1 MLYSHPDKLLIKH
14 LEEVANNCKN
24 LIEGRTL
31 FVKSE
36 EKKQICQDL
45 AFIMGAFHD
54 LGKAT
59 SYFQIYLESRGENV
73 VGPKSH
79 ALISALF
86 VKEMSKI
93 YLAKTSLSD
102 FEQQLFAHFTFTAVK
117 RHHGNLDD
125 FEAEMY
131 IEPKHTELQEQIKVF
146 DESGIENII
155 EYFNTALKLDYGF
168 QDFKKY
174 ILSKAYLKDMPKFYD
189 NNIAFGEFEELPIS
203 TKIEYFYFH
212 QLLFGGLLLSD
223 KRDVILEEERNTVKP
238 VIDDNIVTTFRENR
252 DYNSPKSELDR
263 QKNKAYQSS
272 LDNLDNVFSKENH
285 LYSITLPTGLGK
297 TITSFAVAWK
307 MRKIL
312 NLPNQRLIITIP
324 FTSIIDQNFQVYEE
338 ILATRDTN
346 ILLKHHHLSEPLY
359 KINDEEFNPDKSQ
372 FLIETWQSEVV
383 VTTFVQLL
391 NSIFSN
397 DKSLLMKLPNIAN
410 AIVILDEIQTV
421 SYEYWQL
428 IKNVFEV
435 LGEMYNCYFILMSAT
450 QPLIFLPQ
458 KEIIEIVPNYEEYF
472 QFFNRTKLINRAKT
486 KISLDDFSQEVL
498 DYHENNPQK
507 DILVILNTKKHSKKL
522 FENIRETIDLETVDI
537 YYLST
542 LITPFERKEIIKRI
556 KQDSTKPKIVI
567 STQLIEAGV
576 DISVDTVFRAIAPI
590 DSIIQAAGRSN
601 RYDEKAYRGE
611 VYLYDIKEM
620 DKANGMIYGAALLLK
635 TQNVL
640 KNIDEVEENGYL
652 NLIKNYFIEIRKQSD
667 SRLSEYLENI
677 AKLEFAK
684 LGQFSLIE
692 ESKTESVFLQLNPKA
707 VEVWNQFDE
716 IYSNES
722 LDSRSKKQ
730 AFSKIKS
737 TFYDYVINVQI
748 PRDKK
753 SIVFDDDSKPH
764 GFYLSTLENP
774 TSCYNYDSEDFTKNT
789 GYQEVNLLSY

>member
-14 LEEVANNCKN
+14 LEEVANNCKK

-31 FVKSE
+31 FIKFE

-59 SYFQIYLESRGENV
+59 SYFQIYLESRGEKV

-86 VKEMSKI
+86 VKEISKT
-93 YLAKTSLSD
+93 YLASTSLSD

-131 IEPKHTELQEQIKVF
+131 IETKHTELQDQIKVF
-146 DESGIENII
+146 DESGIQSII
-155 EYFNTALKLDYGF
+155 EYFNSALKLDYNF

-174 ILSKAYLKDMPKFYD
+174 ILSKAYLTDMSEFYD

-223 KRDVILEEERNTVKP
+223 KRDVILEEERNAIKP
-238 VIDDNIVTTFRENR
+238 VINDNIVTTFRENR
-252 DYNSPKSELDR
+252 GYNAPKTELDR

-272 LDNLDNVFSKENH
+272 LDNLDNVFSKEKH

-307 MRKIL
+307 MKTML
-312 NLPNQRLIITIP
+312 NLSNQRLIITIP

-397 DKSLLMKLPNIAN
+397 DKSLLMKLPNLAN
-410 AIVILDEIQTV
+410 AIIILDEIQTV

-435 LGEMYNCYFILMSAT
+435 LGEIYNCYFILMSAT
-450 QPLIFLPQ
+450 QPLIFLPE
-458 KEIIEIVPNYEEYF
+458 KEIIEIVRNYEEYF

-486 KISLDDFSQEVL
+486 KISLNDFSQEVL
-498 DYHENNPQK
+498 DYHVENPEK

-522 FENIRETIDLETVDI
+522 FENIREIINPETVDI

-556 KQDSTKPKIVI
+556 KQSSLKTKIVI

-601 RYDEKAYRGE
+601 RYDEKAHQGE

-620 DKANGMIYGAALLLK
+620 DKANSMIYGAALLLK

-640 KNIDEVEENGYL
+640 KNIEEVEENEYL

-692 ESKTESVFLQLNPKA
+692 ESKTESVFLQLNQKA
-707 VEVWNQFDE
+707 VDVWNQFDE

-774 TSCYNYDSEDFTKNT
+774 TECYSYDSEDFTQNT

>member
-14 LEEVANNCKN
+14 LEEVAKNCKT

-31 FVKSE
+31 FIKSKE
-36 EKKQICQDL
+36 RKQICQDL
-45 AFIMGAFHD
+45 AFIIGAFHD

-59 SYFQIYLESRGENV
+59 SYFQIYLESRGEIKK
-73 VGPKSH
+73 GPKSH

-86 VKEMSKI
+86 VKEISKT
-93 YLAKTSLSD
+93 YLARTSLSD

-131 IEPKHTELQEQIKVF
+131 IETKHTELQEQIQVF
-146 DESGIENII
+146 DESGIQDII
-155 EYFNTALKLDYGF
+155 EYFNSTLKLDYSF
-168 QDFKKY
+168 QDFQKY
-174 ILSKAYLKDMPKFYD
+174 ILSKAYLTDMSEFYD
-189 NNIAFGEFEELPIS
+189 DNIAFGEFEELPMPI
-203 TKIEYFYFH
+203 KIEYFYFH
-212 QLLFGGLLLSD
+212 QLLFGGLLISD
-223 KRDVILEEERNTVKP
+223 KRDVILEEERNINKP
-238 VIDDNIVTTFRENR
+238 VIDDNIVNKFRENR
-252 DYNSPKSELDR
+252 GYNSPQTELDR

-272 LDNLDNVFSKENH
+272 LDNLDNVFSKEKH

-307 MRKIL
+307 MRTIL

-397 DKSLLMKLPNIAN
+397 DKSLLMKLPNLAN
-410 AIVILDEIQTV
+410 AIIILDEIQTV

-450 QPLIFLPQ
+450 QPLIFLPE

-522 FENIRETIDLETVDI
+522 FENIQETIDLETVDI

-556 KQDSTKPKIVI
+556 KQDSSKTKIVI

-601 RYDEKAYRGE
+601 RYDEKTHQGE

-640 KNIDEVEENGYL
+640 KNIDEVEENEYL

-722 LDSRSKKQ
+722 LDSRGKKQ

-748 PRDKK
+748 PRGKR

-764 GFYLSTLENP
+764 GFYLSKFESP
-774 TSCYNYDSEDFTKNT
+774 TKCYSYDSEDFTQNT
-789 GYQEVNLLSY
+789 GYQEVNQLSY